1 MKIIRAQSKTADP
14 NSGSSSKPKKP
25 KKTIK
30 KKINKKNLKS
40 KTENKEEETENKEE
54 ENELTEFDEE
64 IKWRD
69 QEIGKLFKKARK
81 KKRGQPTK
89 LSEDIIR
96 DMEVLARI
104 GIGKL
109 AICDS
114 VGITYQTYDNW
125 MEKDENFALRMNQAR
140 NKGKTVLLNSIFGAG
155 KRSWQAHAWL
165 LERQYRSEFGA
176 PEKTK
181 LEVTGKDD
189 TPLVPTTPTTVI
201 IEYVSADNRA
211 KENTDSSGVQGS

>member
-1 MKIIRAQSKTADP
+1 MKIIRTQSKIIDS
-14 NSGSSSKPKKP
+14 NSSSSSKPRKKA
-25 KKTIK
+25 KKTVK
-30 KKINKKNLKS
+30 KKINKKPLKS
-40 KTENKEEETENKEE
+40 KTENKAEENPE

-64 IKWRD
+64 IRWRD

-109 AICDS
+109 AICES

-155 KRSWQAHAWL
+155 KRNWQAHAWL

-189 TPLVPTTPTTVI
+189 TPLVPAPPTTVI
-201 IEYVSADNRA
+201 IEYVSANNRTE
-211 KENTDSSGVQGS
+211 ENTDPSGVQGS